1 MILKT
6 FELNKITNKA
16 TLFLLYGKNE
26 GLKSECISEILKKN
40 DGKIFNYDEKQIK
53 DEIENF
59 YENILSGS
67 LFENSKIII
76 INRASDKI
84 VEIIQELINR
94 NITNTKVIINADIL
108 EKKSKLRSLFEKKQD
123 LICIPTYPDNN
134 DTLSKLSAAFFRKE
148 NITISQQ
155 NINLIVE
162 KCNGDR
168 NSLKNEL
175 NKIKNYLI
183 NKKKISSKEILKIIN
198 LSENYELSELID
210 NCLAKNKNKITNIL
224 NENNYNTDDC
234 IIILRTFLSKAK
246 RILKL
251 AIQLEQNKDINK
263 TINSARPPIFWK
275 DKEIVKVQLNK
286 WKPNQVKKLI
296 NDISNTELEI
306 KKNYNNSIFIIT
318 NFLFEQSYTQINN

>member
-16 TLFLLYGKNE
+16 TFFLLYGKNE
-26 GLKSECISEILKKN
+26 GLKSECINEILKKN

-67 LFENSKIII
+67 LFEKSKIII
-76 INRASDKI
+76 INRATDKI

-94 NITNTKVIINADIL
+94 NIVNTKIIINADIL

-168 NSLKNEL
+168 NNLKNEL

-183 NKKKISSKEILKIIN
+183 NKKKISSEEILKIIN

-234 IIILRTFLSKAK
+234 IIILRTFLSNTK

-286 WKPNQVKKLI
+286 WKPNQIKKLI
-296 NDISNTELEI
+296 NDINDIELEI
-306 KKNYNNSIFIIT
+306 KNNYNNSIFIIT
-318 NFLFEQSYTQINN
+318 NFIFEQSYTQINN